1 MDNILNTCV
10 FHTVTYFVLC
20 LLSLS
25 VEDMGKDSKEGSGEK
40 IKKRVKTPYA
50 LKRWRP
56 STWVIS
62 TDTLDAE
69 VNNNT
74 HSGSTARG
82 GNHNTSTQ
90 RPKSTTAIYLGSRGG
105 TVTSA
110 YGPDPNDLS
119 RV

>member
-1 MDNILNTCV
+1 MGRDN
-10 FHTVTYFVLC
+10 
-20 LLSLS
+20 
-25 VEDMGKDSKEGSGEK
+25 KEGSGEK

-56 STWVIS
+56 ATWVIS
-62 TDTLDAE
+62 ADALDAE

-74 HSGSTARG
+74 HSGTTRG

-105 TVTSA
+105 TMTSA